1 VDERVEL
8 SGFAGDLR
16 GTPVRAA
23 DSVIVGAGI
32 IGSSIAWRLAQAG
45 LRVALLD
52 AGRMGGEASW
62 AAAGMLAPGGEI
74 EEPSAWASF
83 GVENLAAYPEF
94 VAELED
100 LTGQSID
107 FQRLGAL
114 EIARTEADWGR
125 LLARAERQAKLGI
138 RSATMSAQEVREEV
152 PLLQSDIAG
161 ALFYAGDAL
170 VDPRG
175 IMRALRIA
183 CRGCGV
189 EIQEGVRATE
199 IRTERERVEV
209 VTDQGSLTAG
219 CAVLA
224 AGAWSSQIAV
234 PGCELPRA
242 FPVRGHLGGFALEGG
257 SIGPILR
264 HGHTYILQRGGG
276 FTIAGTSSEDCG
288 FDRSLDPSII
298 SGIHERAMALVPS
311 LNGRAFAESW
321 LGFRPGIEGAGPV
334 IGPVAGT
341 TLWLAYGH
349 YRNGILMAP
358 LTAARVA
365 AQIGANF
372 SANSGK
378 DLSARSG
385 RP

>member
-1 VDERVEL
+1 VEL
-8 SGFAGDLR
+8 SGLAGDLL
-16 GTPVRAA
+16 GAPVRPA
-23 DSVIVGAGI
+23 DSVVVGAGI

-45 LRVALLD
+45 LHVALLD

-74 EEPSAWASF
+74 EEPSAWSSF

-94 VAELED
+94 VAELENV
-100 LTGQSID
+100 TGQTVD

-114 EIARTEADWGR
+114 EIAMGETDWGD

-138 RSATMSAQEVREEV
+138 RAARMSAQDVRREV
-152 PLLQSDIAG
+152 PLLRPDLAG
-161 ALFYAGDAL
+161 ALFYGGDAL

-183 CRGCGV
+183 CCGRGV
-189 EIQEGVRATE
+189 EIREGVRATE
-199 IRTERERVEV
+199 IRAEREGVQV
-209 VTDQGSLTAG
+209 FTDQGSLTAG

-224 AGAWSSQIAV
+224 AGAWTSQIAV

-242 FPVRGHLGGFALEGG
+242 FPVRGHLVAFALEGG

-264 HGHTYILQRGGG
+264 SGHTYILQRAGG
-276 FTIAGTSSEDCG
+276 FTIAGTSSEHCG

-298 SGIHERAMALVPS
+298 SGIHERAAALVPS
-311 LNGRAFAESW
+311 LMGLSFTESW
-321 LGFRPGIEGAGPV
+321 LGFRPGIEGGGPV

-341 TLWLAYGH
+341 SLWLAYGH
-349 YRNGILMAP
+349 YRNGVLMAP

-365 AQIGANF
+365 AQITANF
-372 SANSGK
+372 SANSER
-378 DLSARSG
+378 DSSARNG